1 MLQFPISVYLGSPLR
16 PVSSIYL
23 STYSLSRADSQLTGL
38 TASIDSGN
46 IKVRC
51 KGERWC
57 WCSWADPTWK
67 GVSESL
73 QSFVFPKLEKNLC
86 ALLMGLWPAL
96 GTRWTSSSSIPQ
108 DATLQL
114 LPTFWGSIVLS
125 SRECGKLLWSIRIT
139 SGAHRVQG
147 ESRRKEMLTQDY
159 STDRFWRHAERN
171 KLVTISTLTWDTG
184 VAMTVNTVN
193 LVGLLKSQTF
203 GHICGGLSRFGWGE
217 VIYPKCE

>member
-1 MLQFPISVYLGSPLR
+1 M
-16 PVSSIYL
+16 PVSSIYY
-23 STYSLSRADSQLTGL
+23 STYFLSRADSQLTGL

-46 IKVRC
+46 INVRC
-51 KGERWC
+51 KGEPWC

-67 GVSESL
+67 GISESL
-73 QSFVFPKLEKNLC
+73 QSFVFPKFEKNLC

-147 ESRRKEMLTQDY
+147 ESRRKEMLTQATARADFEDMLILWQRSSPY
-159 STDRFWRHAERN
+159 LHWHEI
-171 KLVTISTLTWDTG
+171 L
-184 VAMTVNTVN
+184 
-193 LVGLLKSQTF
+193 
-203 GHICGGLSRFGWGE
+203 E
-217 VIYPKCE
+217 